1 MSVNTNANFRLPKI
15 TNEVNKSYAPGTPE
29 RAALQAELKRMEAA
43 APFDVP
49 AFVGGKEVSQPSS
62 TTSRSESSDS

>member
-1 MSVNTNANFRLPKI
+1 MSVNTNANFRLPKV

-29 RAALQAELKRMEAA
+29 REALQAELKRMEAA

-49 AFVGGKEVSQPSS
+49 AFVGGKEVSRGSLGYISS
-62 TTSRSESSDS
+62 AS